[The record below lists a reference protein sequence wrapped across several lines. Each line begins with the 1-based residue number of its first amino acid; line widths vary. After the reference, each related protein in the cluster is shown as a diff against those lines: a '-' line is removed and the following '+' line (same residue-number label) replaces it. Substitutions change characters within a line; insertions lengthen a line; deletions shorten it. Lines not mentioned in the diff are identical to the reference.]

1 MCLKQ
6 KTPPTPVV
14 QPPPSR
20 DTVASATV
28 DARRRA
34 GTQKGVYGNITT
46 SPLGDSTYGTN
57 TAGRPALATFGG

>member
-6 KTPPTPVV
+6 KMPPTPAV
-14 QPPPSR
+14 QPPPTR

-28 DARRRA
+28 DARRRTA
-34 GTQKGVYGNITT
+34 NQRGVYGNIFT

-57 TAGRPALATFGG
+57 TTGRPALATFGG

>member
-6 KTPPTPVV
+6 KMPPTPPVQ
-14 QPPPSR
+14 QPPTR
-20 DTVASATV
+20 DTVSSATV

-34 GTQKGVYGNITT
+34 GTQKGVYGNIFT
-46 SPLGDSTYGTN
+46 SPLGDSTYGTS